1 MRRLVEIQEAAATL
15 VIERGYDGFTMDE
28 LAERVGVSRRTLF
41 NHVPDKASAVLGPFD
56 ENNPRPG
63 ALELFLEK
71 QPHGRLVDDL
81 VHAID
86 TVIASADDLDATSPG
101 HRALVNRAIMSDAK
115 VMQLVAHRFEVVA
128 AMLRDAIAQREGWE
142 PSDLRARVLATTMLS
157 MLKLTLEDFAGGQDA
172 PPIDFTTV
180 GISVLTIVPSIPAR
194 KIPSITPNVTRRR
207 FDVGCSM

>member
-15 VIERGYDGFTMDE
+15 VIERGYDGLTMDE

-86 TVIASADDLDATSPG
+86 TVIASADDLDATIPG
-101 HRALVNRAIMSDAK
+101 HRALVNRAIMS
-115 VMQLVAHRFEVVA
+115 
-128 AMLRDAIAQREGWE
+128 
-142 PSDLRARVLATTMLS
+142 LS
-157 MLKLTLEDFAGGQDA
+157 L
-172 PPIDFTTV
+172 IH
-180 GISVLTIVPSIPAR
+180 I
-194 KIPSITPNVTRRR
+194 
-207 FDVGCSM
+207 

>member
-1 MRRLVEIQEAAATL
+1 MHTTACTQPASRTARAMRRLVEIQEAAATL

-41 NHVPDKASAVLGPFD
+41 NHVPDKASAVLGPFG

-63 ALELFLEK
+63 ALELVLEK

-157 MLKLTLEDFAGGQDA
+157 MLKLTLDDFAGGQDA
-172 PPIDFTTV
+172 PPIDFTTRFHE
-180 GISVLTIVPSIPAR
+180 VLAAAVE
-194 KIPSITPNVTRRR
+194 VHEEH
-207 FDVGCSM
+207 

>member
-15 VIERGYDGFTMDE
+15 VIERGYDGLTMDE

-41 NHVPDKASAVLGPFD
+41 NHVPDKASAVLGPFG

-101 HRALVNRAIMSDAK
+101 H
-115 VMQLVAHRFEVVA
+115 
-128 AMLRDAIAQREGWE
+128 
-142 PSDLRARVLATTMLS
+142 LS
-157 MLKLTLEDFAGGQDA
+157 L
-172 PPIDFTTV
+172 IH
-180 GISVLTIVPSIPAR
+180 I
-194 KIPSITPNVTRRR
+194 
-207 FDVGCSM
+207 